1 MINFVMLNLIVFYV
15 LDAFTRVH
23 DGEARKML
31 TDDEQEIVR
40 REFAK
45 VSFFYLPLH
54 FTRIL
59 LTV

>member
-1 MINFVMLNLIVFYV
+1 MLNLIVFYV

-45 VSFFYLPLH
+45 VSFFYVPLH